1 MAHSASHR
9 RDHHKQ
15 DEGASLL
22 TYKGRAHWP
31 RTKFH
36 LEMHFDSHGLQ
47 GLIVRGLV
55 NRPEGGF
62 ITININPTTMS
73 VITTPA
79 QAAARTSQPAQT
91 AARGSSSQPAQTAA
105 RGSFT
110 GTTTGIT
117 SVGDHGDPQLI
128 QQAGGIEAAAAS
140 PQAQLIALT
149 ELASQL
155 QADITIALDAEAQQQ
170 AQQGLIN
177 QLQAIQRGIAALTT
191 TNIIT
196 REVDSDSDFGGADAD
211 VGAGDT
217 TLLTDLKG
225 AAKEQLTKIKLVRS
239 LSEECTL
246 STYMSFDNQLQ
257 KALWDYATRKIY
269 DTIAKCL
276 GFTHRGII
284 RGITQGDGYSAWG
297 KLVLF
302 HNNKTASTMTG
313 YLKQYQS
320 EQQDTQEGPRFFSD
334 YAQSLADIAELYHEA
349 SRRKKFISD
358 ELRRSRYL
366 QLADRYSYIVE
377 TIETEDDQR
386 MERDEELQTADEI
399 ETLIRRWEQRK
410 LPELEKH
417 MAVIRKRLRKEREHG
432 HAHNTTDNRQICFQ
446 FQKGKCKFGDNCKY
460 KHVLIKDINKDND
473 NKGPRKAW
481 TPDVGPCK
489 HCGGD
494 HWNNECPTRGNQQ
507 QEKPASKQGQAN
519 ITKEESSDSSSSSD
533 EEVDWETAYKKAKHM
548 VKKQRKQRRN
558 KGAAKVAWY
567 EKATKHKKT
576 KKRSKR

>member
-55 NRPEGGF
+55 NRPAGGF
-62 ITININPTTMS
+62 ITSNINLTTMS

-117 SVGDHGDPQLI
+117 SVGDRGDPQLI
-128 QQAGGIEAAAAS
+128 QQAGGIEAAAAP
-140 PQAQLIALT
+140 PQAQLTALT

-155 QADITIALDAEAQQQ
+155 QSDITSVLDGEEQQQ

-191 TNIIT
+191 TNITT
-196 REVDSDSDFGGADAD
+196 REVDPDIDFRGADTD
-211 VGAGDT
+211 VGAGET
-217 TLLTDLKG
+217 SLLADLEG
-225 AAKEQLTKIKLVRS
+225 AAKEQLTKIKLIRS

-246 STYMSFDNQLQ
+246 STYMGFDNQLQ

-366 QLADRYSYIVE
+366 QLADRYSHIVE

-410 LPELEKH
+410 LPELEKQ
-417 MAVIRKRLRKEREHG
+417 MAAIRKRNRREREHG
-432 HAHNTTDNRQICFQ
+432 HAHNTNDKQQICFN
-446 FQKGKCKFGDNCKY
+446 FQKGQCKFGDNCKY
-460 KHVLIKDINKDND
+460 KHVLIKDINKDNN
-473 NKGPRKAW
+473 NKGPRKPW
-481 TPDVGPCK
+481 TPDVGPCR

-494 HWNNECPTRGNQQ
+494 HWNNECPTKGNQQ
-507 QEKPASKQGQAN
+507 QEKPANQGKAN
-519 ITKEESSDSSSSSD
+519 ITKAESSDSSSSSD
-533 EEVDWETAYKKAKHM
+533 EEVDWVAIYKKARPKA
-548 VKKQRKQRRN
+548 KKQLRQQRS
-558 KGAAKVAWY
+558 KGAANAAWY
-567 EKATKHKKT
+567 DMTKKHKKT